1 MYNITLLDRMIIN
14 SVSKKNRNI
23 QAIAT
28 DTNLSCDI
36 IKIVLEDLLI
46 KNIFTLKAS
55 EYFIN
60 QYLNTDQVK
69 GINSKDSIDVEKIQI
84 AKSAL
89 KKEAGFNL
97 EKFALSKKDEVI
109 FEGMLKS
116 LKMFI
121 DSSKIKDATTKEEN
135 LFFWGQNNY
144 SDIVNS
150 TLY

>member
-1 MYNITLLDRMIIN
+1 MIIN
-14 SVSKKNRNI
+14 SVSKKNKSLQSI
-23 QAIAT
+23 SI
-28 DTNLSCDI
+28 DTGLNSDI

-46 KNIFTLKAS
+46 KNIFTLKTG
-55 EYFIN
+55 EYSIN
-60 QYLNTDQVK
+60 QHLNTDQIK
-69 GINSKDSIDVEKIQI
+69 DINSKDSVDIEKIQI

-121 DSSKIKDATTKEEN
+121 DSSKIKDAATKEEN

-150 TLY
+150 TIY